1 MHVMAWARE
10 RFWLL
15 PAACAAV
22 AGVLGLVLPEVDA
35 ALSRSIDL
43 PFLFGGGPEGARA
56 LLSAI
61 ISSMISFTALVF
73 SITIVV
79 LQLTSSQFSP
89 RVLRTF
95 LRDHFNQSTLGV
107 FVATFIYAMTV
118 LRSVR
123 GTAQESPFVPQL
135 AVSTA
140 FAFVLASVIV
150 FLFYLHHIA
159 QSIRVATIITEIGEE
174 TRRVLERWHH
184 PDPDP
189 DPDRFASASE
199 PYGASPRIVTIDR
212 PGVVQAVELDALAG
226 VAERAGVLVE
236 MLRSVG
242 EFLPTGVATFRIRGA
257 GGGEVHDG
265 DVLRALSLGRERS
278 QEQDVGFGLRQLVD
292 VACRALSP
300 GINDP
305 TTAVQVLD
313 QIHDLVRRL
322 AGRPLSCHRV
332 VTRSGRTVV
341 IIPTPGFAEY
351 LDLAVDEIHHWGH
364 DDPRVRN
371 RLRGLLVEVH
381 AAARPEHRTLIV
393 RKLATWKESPVP
405 VGVIDLMPSDIG
417 LRAHQTPLGSEQG
430 PPSVVGG

>member
-1 MHVMAWARE
+1 MHVKAWARE

-35 ALSRSIDL
+35 ALYRSIDL

-107 FVATFIYAMTV
+107 FVATFVYAMTV
-118 LRSVR
+118 LRAVR
-123 GTAQESPFVPQL
+123 GTAQESPFVPQI

-174 TRRVLERWHH
+174 TRRVLERWH
-184 PDPDP
+184 PRDPDP
-189 DPDRFASASE
+189 DPDRFASASQ
-199 PYGASPRIVTIDR
+199 PDGAPPRIVTTDR
-212 PGVVQAVELDALAG
+212 LGVVQAIELDALAG

-242 EFLPTGVATFRIRGA
+242 EFLPSGVATFRIRGA

-322 AGRPLSCHRV
+322 AGRPLPGHRV

-364 DDPRVRN
+364 DDPRVRS
-371 RLRGLLVEVH
+371 RLRGLLIDVH

-393 RKLATWKESPVP
+393 RKLAAWKESPVP
-405 VGVIDLMPSDIG
+405 VGVIDLTPFDIG
-417 LRAHQTPLGSEQG
+417 LRAQQTPLGSEQG
-430 PPSVVGG
+430 LPSAVDG